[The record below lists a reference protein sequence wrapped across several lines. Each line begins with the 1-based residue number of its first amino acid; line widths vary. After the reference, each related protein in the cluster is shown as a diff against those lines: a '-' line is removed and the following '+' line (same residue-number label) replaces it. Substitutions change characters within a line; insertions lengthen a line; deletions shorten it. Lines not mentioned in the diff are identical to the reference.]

1 MNKLIANNAGYN
13 FGLVGLEH
21 QATIQA
27 GNTLIVPILV
37 VWVARPKQAA
47 EFSLLNVLI
56 ANKADLIRQLPA
68 EAIGR

>member
-1 MNKLIANNAGYN
+1 MAFRAGYN
-13 FGLVGLEH
+13 FGMVGLEH
-21 QATIQA
+21 QATIRA
-27 GNTLIVPILV
+27 GNSLLVPVLV
-37 VWVARPKQAA
+37 VWFARPEKAA